1 MEPERRK
8 HQRLAIR
15 LPLECRFP
23 GAAEALRSCTRDIST
38 GGVCFDLELPAE
50 APVPELQSALSI
62 AVTIPPGP
70 GHSPYE
76 GCVSAAA
83 EVLRCSSL
91 PEPKPGCERYGI
103 AARFKQPFQLRF
115 C

>member
-1 MEPERRK
+1 MQPERRK

-23 GAAEALRSCTRDIST
+23 GAAEVLRSCSRDIST
-38 GGVCFDLELPAE
+38 GGVSFDLELPE
-50 APVPELQSALSI
+50 ATPVPEAQSALSI

-76 GCVSAAA
+76 GSVSAAA
-83 EVLRCSSL
+83 EVVRCSPL
-91 PEPKPGCERYGI
+91 PGSGPGRGRYGI